1 MVEPEDEMQ
10 LQSPLAILLLHKF
23 AWGRLAA
30 SEVQQYADTAVK
42 SGATGADL
50 LTLQKLG
57 GHGSSKNNCHRDLVR
72 AFFKNMVAPQPVEI
86 ETLVKVKNCF
96 GAVQEESKKVPVILP
111 HEWVKVL
118 GDNNLLEHLT
128 CSKVALANFWKRQ
141 DWDNN
146 PQLQCCKKFWQKVKR
161 ALV

>member
-72 AFFKNMVAPQPVEI
+72 AFFKNMVAPQPV
-86 ETLVKVKNCF
+86 
-96 GAVQEESKKVPVILP
+96 
-111 HEWVKVL
+111 
-118 GDNNLLEHLT
+118 NNLLEHLT
-128 CSKVALANFWKRQ
+128 CSKEALANFWKRQ

-146 PQLQCCKKFWQKVKR
+146 PTAMLQEVLAKSKKSLGVMLLTLLTF
-161 ALV
+161 

>member
-57 GHGSSKNNCHRDLVR
+57 GHG
-72 AFFKNMVAPQPVEI
+72 PQRPGKGLFQKYGGTTASGDRNLGE
-86 ETLVKVKNCF
+86 
-96 GAVQEESKKVPVILP
+96 GEEL
-111 HEWVKVL
+111 
-118 GDNNLLEHLT
+118 
-128 CSKVALANFWKRQ
+128 FW
-141 DWDNN
+141 
-146 PQLQCCKKFWQKVKR
+146 CCTRRKQKS
-161 ALV
+161 ASHFTT

>member
-72 AFFKNMVAPQPVEI
+72 AFFKKYGGTTASGDRNLGE
-86 ETLVKVKNCF
+86 
-96 GAVQEESKKVPVILP
+96 GEEL
-111 HEWVKVL
+111 
-118 GDNNLLEHLT
+118 
-128 CSKVALANFWKRQ
+128 FW
-141 DWDNN
+141 
-146 PQLQCCKKFWQKVKR
+146 CCTRRKQKS
-161 ALV
+161 ASHFTT